1 PGSAPAAR
9 RARQTSYAL
18 RPRRSTRARPCSRH
32 RARRPTRARSRPR
45 RLWLLLL
52 RELRLLR
59 IALGLQLR
67 RLLILL
73 ERLRFQ
79 LVDGLLPALPHPRHR
94 ARAAP
99 PRRQR
104 RPIQPC
110 LRGERRLLL
119 RALRADLRLEQIDLR
134 LQTLDP
140 LLARD
145 LELRHLHLRVGLDLV
160 GFDDLGLCLQF
171 LGQQVNQLLRLR
183 ELLLHLLRGRPLTL
197 VLLELR
203 RGGCFW

>member
-45 RLWLLLL
+45 RLWLLVL

-73 ERLRFQ
+73 ERLRFE
-79 LVDGLLPALPHPRHR
+79 LVDGLLHALPQR
-94 ARAAP
+94 ALGAR
-99 PRRQR
+99 RGRQR

-119 RALRADLRLEQIDLR
+119 RALR
-134 LQTLDP
+134 
-140 LLARD
+140 
-145 LELRHLHLRVGLDLV
+145 
-160 GFDDLGLCLQF
+160 
-171 LGQQVNQLLRLR
+171 
-183 ELLLHLLRGRPLTL
+183 
-197 VLLELR
+197 
-203 RGGCFW
+203 